1 MIEEA
6 SQRGKSEKSCG
17 SGNRHRAVGGR
28 VWSDVFVRA
37 ASTIRAGGSG
47 REYGDGRRAV
57 PVEFIGWGLDGGETA
72 SEFQEAAHRDR
83 AGPGGDFVFCDRA
96 RPRELGQQIYT
107 VAVGTVQSRRFRLF
121 YFCSDGA
128 A

>member
-6 SQRGKSEKSCG
+6 SQRRKSEKSCG
-17 SGNRHRAVGGR
+17 SGDRHRAVGDR

-47 REYGDGRRAV
+47 GEYGDGRRTV
-57 PVEFIGWGLDGGETA
+57 PVELIGWGLDGGETA

-83 AGPGGDFVFCDRA
+83 AGTGGDFVFCDRA
-96 RPRELGQQIYT
+96 RPRELGSACFILAPT
-107 VAVGTVQSRRFRLF
+107 GRPERIRKW
-121 YFCSDGA
+121 G
-128 A
+128 